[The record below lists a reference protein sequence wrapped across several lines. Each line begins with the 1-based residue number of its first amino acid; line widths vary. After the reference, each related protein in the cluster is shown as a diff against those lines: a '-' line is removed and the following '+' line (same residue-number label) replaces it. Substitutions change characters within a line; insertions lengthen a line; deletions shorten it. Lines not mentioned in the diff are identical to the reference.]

1 MVGNSETVTL
11 VANPLHQVEHGR
23 SPIQHHR
30 LVLLSVYI
38 DDLLAL
44 CNGREWLQR
53 NANLLER
60 RVGRVQLTESTVD
73 QDERRERFLV
83 LLQPLVT
90 AMDYLAH
97 TREIIDASDR
107 LHLKFTVV
115 GLL

>member
-1 MVGNSETVTL
+1 MVGHGKTVTL
-11 VANPLHQVEHGR
+11 VANLLHQVEYR
-23 SPIQHHR
+23 RPTIQHHR
-30 LVLLSVYI
+30 LVLLPIDV

-73 QDERRERFLV
+73 QDERRERFHV